1 MAKSILQPLL
11 FLSISVV
18 TFLVCYLLAITVQVG
33 TIAEGGV
40 SLILIVM
47 FLSFLIHWVM
57 FIPSYLFQ
65 TEKFYD
71 LTGSVTYLSV
81 VWFVFLSTYQSISL
95 NFGNL
100 ILVLLISI
108 WTIRLGLF
116 LFMRIHKAGEDKRF
130 RTIKTSASQFFM
142 TFTLSG
148 LWVTLCSMCALVA
161 ISSPEG
167 LVMNALTYVGIILFI
182 IGFGIEIVADNQKTA
197 FRSIEANKDS
207 FITSGLWSKS
217 RHPNYFGEV
226 LLWFAIAVIS
236 FSSLEGL
243 QLITLISPV
252 FTYILLVYVSGVRM
266 LEDMNDKKWADNEQ
280 YKSYKKNTPMLF
292 PKL

>member
-1 MAKSILQPLL
+1 MKVITNIL
-11 FLSISVV
+11 ISVLSFAFSYGIAHLTGSV
-18 TFLVCYLLAITVQVG
+18 IVKNAVLLAYV
-33 TIAEGGV
+33 
-40 SLILIVM
+40 
-47 FLSFLIHWVM
+47 IHWIAY
-57 FIPSYLFQ
+57 IPAYMFQ

-81 VWFVFLSTYQSISL
+81 VWFVFLSTYKSISL

-130 RTIKTSASQFFM
+130 RSIKTSASQFFM

-182 IGFGIEIVADNQKTA
+182 IGFGIEIVANNQKTA
-197 FRSIEANKDS
+197 FRSIESNKDS

-266 LEDMNDKKWADNEQ
+266 LEDMNDKKWADDEQ

>member
-1 MAKSILQPLL
+1 MKVITNIL
-11 FLSISVV
+11 ISVLSFAISYGIAHLTGSV
-18 TFLVCYLLAITVQVG
+18 IVKNAVLLAYV
-33 TIAEGGV
+33 
-40 SLILIVM
+40 
-47 FLSFLIHWVM
+47 IHWIAY
-57 FIPSYLFQ
+57 IPAYLFQ

-167 LVMNALTYVGIILFI
+167 LVMNALTYIGIILFI

>member
-1 MAKSILQPLL
+1 MKVITNIL
-11 FLSISVV
+11 ISVLSFV
-18 TFLVCYLLAITVQVG
+18 ISYGIAHLTGSVIVKNAVLLAYV
-33 TIAEGGV
+33 
-40 SLILIVM
+40 
-47 FLSFLIHWVM
+47 IHWIAY
-57 FIPSYLFQ
+57 IPAYVFQ

-108 WTIRLGLF
+108 WTLRLGLF
-116 LFMRIHKAGEDKRF
+116 LFIRIHKAGEDKRF

-142 TFTLSG
+142 TFTISG

-167 LVMNALTYVGIILFI
+167 LVMNALTYIGIILFI
-182 IGFGIEIVADNQKTA
+182 IGFGIEIIADNQKTA

-252 FTYILLVYVSGVRM
+252 FTYILIVYVSGVRM

>member
-1 MAKSILQPLL
+1 MKVITNIL
-11 FLSISVV
+11 ISVLSFAISYGIAHLTGSV
-18 TFLVCYLLAITVQVG
+18 IVKNAVLLAYV
-33 TIAEGGV
+33 
-40 SLILIVM
+40 
-47 FLSFLIHWVM
+47 IHWIAY
-57 FIPSYLFQ
+57 IPAYVFQ

-243 QLITLISPV
+243 QLITLISPI

>member
-1 MAKSILQPLL
+1 MKVITNIL
-11 FLSISVV
+11 ISVLSFGISYGIAHLTGSV
-18 TFLVCYLLAITVQVG
+18 IVKNAVLLAYV
-33 TIAEGGV
+33 
-40 SLILIVM
+40 
-47 FLSFLIHWVM
+47 IHWIAY
-57 FIPSYLFQ
+57 IPAYIFQ

-71 LTGSVTYLSV
+71 LTGSITYLSV
-81 VWFVFLSTYQSISL
+81 VWFVFLSTYKSISL

-130 RTIKTSASQFFM
+130 RSIKTSASQFFM

-148 LWVTLCSMCALVA
+148 FWVTLCSMCALVA

>member
-1 MAKSILQPLL
+1 MKVITNIL
-11 FLSISVV
+11 ISVLSFAISYGIAHLTGSV
-18 TFLVCYLLAITVQVG
+18 IVKNAVLLAYV
-33 TIAEGGV
+33 
-40 SLILIVM
+40 
-47 FLSFLIHWVM
+47 IHWIAY
-57 FIPSYLFQ
+57 IPAYLFQ

-142 TFTLSG
+142 TFTISG

-243 QLITLISPV
+243 QLITLISPI

-266 LEDMNDKKWADNEQ
+266 LEDMNDKKWADDEQ
-280 YKSYKKNTPMLF
+280 YQSYKKNTPMLF

>member
-1 MAKSILQPLL
+1 MKVIINIL
-11 FLSISVV
+11 ISVLSFAISYGIAHLTGSV
-18 TFLVCYLLAITVQVG
+18 IVKNAVLLAYV
-33 TIAEGGV
+33 
-40 SLILIVM
+40 
-47 FLSFLIHWVM
+47 IHWIAY
-57 FIPSYLFQ
+57 IPAYIFQ

-243 QLITLISPV
+243 QLITLISPI

-266 LEDMNDKKWADNEQ
+266 LEDMNDKKWADDEQ

>member
-1 MAKSILQPLL
+1 MKVTTNIL
-11 FLSISVV
+11 ISVLSFV
-18 TFLVCYLLAITVQVG
+18 ISYGIAHLTGSVIVKNAVLLAYV
-33 TIAEGGV
+33 
-40 SLILIVM
+40 
-47 FLSFLIHWVM
+47 IHWIAY
-57 FIPSYLFQ
+57 IPAYVFQ

-142 TFTLSG
+142 TFTISG

-243 QLITLISPV
+243 QLITLISPI

-266 LEDMNDKKWADNEQ
+266 LEDMNDKKWADDEQ

>member
-1 MAKSILQPLL
+1 MKVITNIL
-11 FLSISVV
+11 ISVLSFAISYGIAHLTGSV
-18 TFLVCYLLAITVQVG
+18 IVKNAVLLAYV
-33 TIAEGGV
+33 
-40 SLILIVM
+40 
-47 FLSFLIHWVM
+47 IHWIAY
-57 FIPSYLFQ
+57 IPAYVFQ

-167 LVMNALTYVGIILFI
+167 LVMNALTYVGIILFM

>member
-1 MAKSILQPLL
+1 MKVITNIL
-11 FLSISVV
+11 ISVLSFAISYGIAHLTGSV
-18 TFLVCYLLAITVQVG
+18 IVKNAVLLAYV
-33 TIAEGGV
+33 
-40 SLILIVM
+40 
-47 FLSFLIHWVM
+47 IHWIAY
-57 FIPSYLFQ
+57 IPAYLFQ

-142 TFTLSG
+142 TFTISG

-266 LEDMNDKKWADNEQ
+266 LEDMNDKKWADNEK
-280 YKSYKKNTPMLF
+280 YKSYKRNTPMLF

>member
-1 MAKSILQPLL
+1 MNVITNIL
-11 FLSISVV
+11 ISVLSFAISYGIAHLTGSV
-18 TFLVCYLLAITVQVG
+18 IVKNAVLLAYV
-33 TIAEGGV
+33 
-40 SLILIVM
+40 
-47 FLSFLIHWVM
+47 IHWIAY
-57 FIPSYLFQ
+57 IPAYVFQ

-243 QLITLISPV
+243 QLITLISPI

-266 LEDMNDKKWADNEQ
+266 LEDMNDKKWADDEQ

>member
-1 MAKSILQPLL
+1 MKVITNIL
-11 FLSISVV
+11 ISVLSFAFSYGIAHLTGSV
-18 TFLVCYLLAITVQVG
+18 IVKNAVLLAYV
-33 TIAEGGV
+33 
-40 SLILIVM
+40 
-47 FLSFLIHWVM
+47 IHWIAY
-57 FIPSYLFQ
+57 IPAYVFQ

-142 TFTLSG
+142 TFTISG

-236 FSSLEGL
+236 YSSLEGL

-266 LEDMNDKKWADNEQ
+266 LEDMNDKKWADDEQ

>member
-1 MAKSILQPLL
+1 MKVITNIL
-11 FLSISVV
+11 ISVLSFAFSYGIAHLTGSIIV
-18 TFLVCYLLAITVQVG
+18 KNAVLLAYV
-33 TIAEGGV
+33 
-40 SLILIVM
+40 
-47 FLSFLIHWVM
+47 IHWIAY
-57 FIPSYLFQ
+57 IPAYIFQ

-197 FRSIEANKDS
+197 FRSIESNKDS

-236 FSSLEGL
+236 YSSLEGL

-266 LEDMNDKKWADNEQ
+266 LEDMNDKKWADDEQ

>member
-1 MAKSILQPLL
+1 MKVITNIL
-11 FLSISVV
+11 ISVLSFAISYGIAHLTGSV
-18 TFLVCYLLAITVQVG
+18 IVKNAVLLAYV
-33 TIAEGGV
+33 
-40 SLILIVM
+40 
-47 FLSFLIHWVM
+47 IHWIAY
-57 FIPSYLFQ
+57 IPAYVFQ

-243 QLITLISPV
+243 QLITLISPI

-266 LEDMNDKKWADNEQ
+266 LEDMNDKKWVDDEN
-280 YKSYKKNTPMLF
+280 YKSYKENTPMLF

>member
-1 MAKSILQPLL
+1 MKVITYIL
-11 FLSISVV
+11 ISVLSFATSYLIANLTGSV
-18 TFLVCYLLAITVQVG
+18 IVKNAVLLAY
-33 TIAEGGV
+33 A
-40 SLILIVM
+40 
-47 FLSFLIHWVM
+47 IHWIA
-57 FIPSYLFQ
+57 FIPAYIFQ

>member
-1 MAKSILQPLL
+1 MKVITNIL
-11 FLSISVV
+11 ISVLSFAISYGIAHLTGSV
-18 TFLVCYLLAITVQVG
+18 IVKNAVLLAY
-33 TIAEGGV
+33 A
-40 SLILIVM
+40 
-47 FLSFLIHWVM
+47 IHWIAY
-57 FIPSYLFQ
+57 IPAYVFQ

-167 LVMNALTYVGIILFI
+167 LVMNALTYIGIILFI

>member
-1 MAKSILQPLL
+1 MKVITNIL
-11 FLSISVV
+11 ISVLSFV
-18 TFLVCYLLAITVQVG
+18 ISYGIAHLTGSVIVKNAVLLAYV
-33 TIAEGGV
+33 
-40 SLILIVM
+40 
-47 FLSFLIHWVM
+47 IHWIAY
-57 FIPSYLFQ
+57 IPAYVFQ

-142 TFTLSG
+142 TFTISG

-167 LVMNALTYVGIILFI
+167 LVMNALTYIGIILFI

-243 QLITLISPV
+243 QLITLISPI

-266 LEDMNDKKWADNEQ
+266 LEDMNDKKWADDEQ

>member
-1 MAKSILQPLL
+1 MKVITNIL
-11 FLSISVV
+11 ISVLSFAFSYGIAHLTGSV
-18 TFLVCYLLAITVQVG
+18 IVKNAVLLAYV
-33 TIAEGGV
+33 
-40 SLILIVM
+40 
-47 FLSFLIHWVM
+47 IHWIAYM
-57 FIPSYLFQ
+57 PAYMFQ

-81 VWFVFLSTYQSISL
+81 VWFVFLYTYKSISL

>member
-1 MAKSILQPLL
+1 MKVITNIL
-11 FLSISVV
+11 ISVLSFAFSYGIAHLTGSIIV
-18 TFLVCYLLAITVQVG
+18 KNAVLLAYV
-33 TIAEGGV
+33 
-40 SLILIVM
+40 
-47 FLSFLIHWVM
+47 IHWIAY
-57 FIPSYLFQ
+57 IPAYIFQ

-142 TFTLSG
+142 TFTISG

-167 LVMNALTYVGIILFI
+167 LVMNALTYFGIILFI

-236 FSSLEGL
+236 YSSLEGL

-266 LEDMNDKKWADNEQ
+266 LEDMNDKKWADDEQ

>member
-1 MAKSILQPLL
+1 MKVITNIL
-11 FLSISVV
+11 ISVLSFAFSYGIAHLTGSIIV
-18 TFLVCYLLAITVQVG
+18 KNAVLLAYV
-33 TIAEGGV
+33 
-40 SLILIVM
+40 
-47 FLSFLIHWVM
+47 IHWIAY
-57 FIPSYLFQ
+57 IPAYIFQ

-142 TFTLSG
+142 TFTISG

-182 IGFGIEIVADNQKTA
+182 IGSVSYTHLTLPTKRIV
-197 FRSIEANKDS
+197 
-207 FITSGLWSKS
+207 
-217 RHPNYFGEV
+217 
-226 LLWFAIAVIS
+226 
-236 FSSLEGL
+236 
-243 QLITLISPV
+243 
-252 FTYILLVYVSGVRM
+252 
-266 LEDMNDKKWADNEQ
+266 
-280 YKSYKKNTPMLF
+280 
-292 PKL
+292 

>member
-1 MAKSILQPLL
+1 MKVMTNIL
-11 FLSISVV
+11 ISVLSFAFSYGIAYLTGSV
-18 TFLVCYLLAITVQVG
+18 IVKNAVLLAYV
-33 TIAEGGV
+33 
-40 SLILIVM
+40 
-47 FLSFLIHWVM
+47 IHWIAY
-57 FIPSYLFQ
+57 IPAYMFQ

-81 VWFVFLSTYQSISL
+81 VWFVFLYTYKSISL

-130 RTIKTSASQFFM
+130 RSIKTSASQFFM

-167 LVMNALTYVGIILFI
+167 LVMNALTYIGIILFI
-182 IGFGIEIVADNQKTA
+182 IGFGIEIIADNQKTA

-266 LEDMNDKKWADNEQ
+266 LEDMNDKKWADDEK
-280 YKSYKKNTPMLF
+280 YKSYKENTPMLF

>member
-1 MAKSILQPLL
+1 MKVIINIL
-11 FLSISVV
+11 ISVLSFAISYGIAHLTGSV
-18 TFLVCYLLAITVQVG
+18 IVKNAVLLAYV
-33 TIAEGGV
+33 
-40 SLILIVM
+40 
-47 FLSFLIHWVM
+47 IHWIAY
-57 FIPSYLFQ
+57 IPAYLFQ

>member
-1 MAKSILQPLL
+1 MKVITNIL
-11 FLSISVV
+11 ISVLSFAISYGIAHLTGSV
-18 TFLVCYLLAITVQVG
+18 IVKNAVLLAYV
-33 TIAEGGV
+33 
-40 SLILIVM
+40 
-47 FLSFLIHWVM
+47 IHWIAY
-57 FIPSYLFQ
+57 IPAYLFQ

-182 IGFGIEIVADNQKTA
+182 IGFGIEIIADNQKTA

-243 QLITLISPV
+243 QLITLISPI

-266 LEDMNDKKWADNEQ
+266 LEDMNDKKWADDEQ

>member
-1 MAKSILQPLL
+1 MKVITNIL
-11 FLSISVV
+11 ISVLSFAISYGIAHLTGSV
-18 TFLVCYLLAITVQVG
+18 IVKNAVLLAYV
-33 TIAEGGV
+33 
-40 SLILIVM
+40 
-47 FLSFLIHWVM
+47 IHWIAY
-57 FIPSYLFQ
+57 IPAYLFQ

-243 QLITLISPV
+243 QLITLVSPV

-266 LEDMNDKKWADNEQ
+266 LEDMNDKKWANDEN
-280 YKSYKKNTPMLF
+280 YKSYKENTPMLF

>member
-1 MAKSILQPLL
+1 MKVIINIL
-11 FLSISVV
+11 ISVLSFAISYGIAHLTGSV
-18 TFLVCYLLAITVQVG
+18 IVKNAVLLAYV
-33 TIAEGGV
+33 
-40 SLILIVM
+40 
-47 FLSFLIHWVM
+47 IHWIAY
-57 FIPSYLFQ
+57 IPAYVFQ

-266 LEDMNDKKWADNEQ
+266 LEDMNDNLLLNKVSIYILFIGLGLLTCPNLRE
-280 YKSYKKNTPMLF
+280 YKNV
-292 PKL
+292 

>member
-1 MAKSILQPLL
+1 MKVITNIL
-11 FLSISVV
+11 ISVLSFAISYGIAHLTGSV
-18 TFLVCYLLAITVQVG
+18 IVKNAVLLAYV
-33 TIAEGGV
+33 
-40 SLILIVM
+40 
-47 FLSFLIHWVM
+47 IHWIAY
-57 FIPSYLFQ
+57 IPAYVFQ

-142 TFTLSG
+142 TFTISG

-243 QLITLISPV
+243 QLITLISPI

-266 LEDMNDKKWADNEQ
+266 LEDMNDKKWADDEK

>member
-1 MAKSILQPLL
+1 MKVITNIL
-11 FLSISVV
+11 ISVLSFAISYGIAHLTGSV
-18 TFLVCYLLAITVQVG
+18 IVKNAVLLAYV
-33 TIAEGGV
+33 
-40 SLILIVM
+40 
-47 FLSFLIHWVM
+47 IHWIAY
-57 FIPSYLFQ
+57 IPAYVFQ

-142 TFTLSG
+142 TFTISG

-266 LEDMNDKKWADNEQ
+266 LEDMNDKKWAYDEN
-280 YKSYKKNTPMLF
+280 YKSYKENTPMLF

>member
-1 MAKSILQPLL
+1 MKVITNIL
-11 FLSISVV
+11 ISVLSFAISYGIAHLTGSV
-18 TFLVCYLLAITVQVG
+18 IVKNAVLLAYV
-33 TIAEGGV
+33 
-40 SLILIVM
+40 
-47 FLSFLIHWVM
+47 IHWIAY
-57 FIPSYLFQ
+57 IPAYLFQ

-130 RTIKTSASQFFM
+130 RSIKTSASQFFM
-142 TFTLSG
+142 TFTISG

>member
-1 MAKSILQPLL
+1 MKVITNIL
-11 FLSISVV
+11 ISVLSFAISYGIAHLTGSV
-18 TFLVCYLLAITVQVG
+18 IVKNAVLLAYV
-33 TIAEGGV
+33 
-40 SLILIVM
+40 
-47 FLSFLIHWVM
+47 IHWIAY
-57 FIPSYLFQ
+57 IPAYMFQ

-81 VWFVFLSTYQSISL
+81 VWFVFLSTYKSISL

-142 TFTLSG
+142 TFTISG

-167 LVMNALTYVGIILFI
+167 LVMNALTYIGIILFI
-182 IGFGIEIVADNQKTA
+182 IGFGIEIIADNQKTA

-266 LEDMNDKKWADNEQ
+266 LEDMNDKKWADDEK
-280 YKSYKKNTPMLF
+280 YKSYKENTPMLF

>member
-1 MAKSILQPLL
+1 MKVITNIL
-11 FLSISVV
+11 ISVLSFAFSYGIAHLTGSV
-18 TFLVCYLLAITVQVG
+18 IVKNAVLLAYV
-33 TIAEGGV
+33 
-40 SLILIVM
+40 
-47 FLSFLIHWVM
+47 IHWIAY
-57 FIPSYLFQ
+57 IPAYMFQ

-81 VWFVFLSTYQSISL
+81 VWFVFLSTYKSISL

-197 FRSIEANKDS
+197 FRSIESNKDS

>member
-1 MAKSILQPLL
+1 MKVITNIL
-11 FLSISVV
+11 ISVLSFAFSYGIAHLTGSIIV
-18 TFLVCYLLAITVQVG
+18 KNAVLLAYV
-33 TIAEGGV
+33 
-40 SLILIVM
+40 
-47 FLSFLIHWVM
+47 IHWIAY
-57 FIPSYLFQ
+57 IPAYIFQ

-100 ILVLLISI
+100 LLVLLISI

-236 FSSLEGL
+236 YSSLEGL

-266 LEDMNDKKWADNEQ
+266 LEDMNDKKWADDEQ

>member
-1 MAKSILQPLL
+1 MKVITNIL
-11 FLSISVV
+11 ISVLSFAISYGIAHLTGSV
-18 TFLVCYLLAITVQVG
+18 IVKNAVLLAY
-33 TIAEGGV
+33 A
-40 SLILIVM
+40 
-47 FLSFLIHWVM
+47 IHWIAY
-57 FIPSYLFQ
+57 IPAYVFQ

-161 ISSPEG
+161 ISP
-167 LVMNALTYVGIILFI
+167 LDLLKPIKIALLLLDYGQSQDILIIL
-182 IGFGIEIVADNQKTA
+182 EKCC
-197 FRSIEANKDS
+197 
-207 FITSGLWSKS
+207 
-217 RHPNYFGEV
+217 Y
-226 LLWFAIAVIS
+226 
-236 FSSLEGL
+236 GL
-243 QLITLISPV
+243 QL
-252 FTYILLVYVSGVRM
+252 
-266 LEDMNDKKWADNEQ
+266 Q
-280 YKSYKKNTPMLF
+280 LF
-292 PKL
+292 LFHHLKGFNLSH

>member
-1 MAKSILQPLL
+1 MKVVTNIL
-11 FLSISVV
+11 ISVLSFAFSYGIAHLTGSV
-18 TFLVCYLLAITVQVG
+18 IVKNAVLLAYV
-33 TIAEGGV
+33 
-40 SLILIVM
+40 
-47 FLSFLIHWVM
+47 IHWIAY
-57 FIPSYLFQ
+57 IPAYMFQ

-81 VWFVFLSTYQSISL
+81 VWFVFLYTYKSISL

-197 FRSIEANKDS
+197 FRSIESNKDS

-266 LEDMNDKKWADNEQ
+266 LEDMNDKKWADDEK
-280 YKSYKKNTPMLF
+280 YKSYKENTPMLF

>member
-1 MAKSILQPLL
+1 MKVTTNIL
-11 FLSISVV
+11 ISVLSFV
-18 TFLVCYLLAITVQVG
+18 ISYGIAHLTGSVIVKNAVLLAYV
-33 TIAEGGV
+33 
-40 SLILIVM
+40 
-47 FLSFLIHWVM
+47 IHWIAY
-57 FIPSYLFQ
+57 IPAYLFQ

-243 QLITLISPV
+243 QLITLISPI

-266 LEDMNDKKWADNEQ
+266 LEDMNDKKWADDEQ